1 VKPGETFKPGSLRA
15 ATNGKVYPPAIVDR
29 QKGVNDLG
37 DGEKR
42 LYRNL
47 YNRALVNSDG
57 ICWPGFITLAADL
70 GKCEKTVR
78 TEAANLESLKL
89 IRRDRSNRRAAT
101 VYQFLW
107 HAMFEQQKVPRD
119 DRQHVTA
126 QAEPECKVER
136 QTVTAQTTDVERQI
150 GDVDRQIQDSCAVN
164 SRQLCGKQLPRSIS
178 VISKNVSKTQTQ
190 KLTTASL
197 SAKAA
202 ENDAGAKAAL
212 NLAELAHIGNR
223 LAGFMDE
230 EQPPKPLLEFVLS
243 LAAQYSLTAADIL
256 RVLDAAWQR
265 GAAPGQKNRPRQWK
279 WFHEVLRNAFVPG
292 YAGRLPEHPC
302 AGADVCHSGAMAG
315 LTRAEQAVQEE
326 FNRRAT
332 AAFDTLDEVA

>member
-1 VKPGETFKPGSLRA
+1 MSSGGYAVKPGETFKPGSLRA

-136 QTVTAQTTDVERQI
+136 Q
-150 GDVDRQIQDSCAVN
+150 IQDSCAVN

-202 ENDAGAKAAL
+202 ENDAGSKAAL
-212 NLAELAHIGNR
+212 NLAELAQIGNH
-223 LAGFMDE
+223 LAGFMDD

-243 LAAQYSLTAADIL
+243 LAAQYRLSAADIL
-256 RVLDAAWQR
+256 GALTAAWQR
-265 GAAPGQKNRPRQWK
+265 GAAPGQRNAPRQWK

-292 YAGRLPEHPC
+292 YAARLPEPPS
-302 AGADVCHSGAMAG
+302 AGADVCHVGPMAG

-332 AAFDTLDEVA
+332 EASAA